1 MDESSKNLG
10 DLRISGAGD
19 ANGGKFNIVRV
30 SGAGDINGDVE
41 CEEFHSSGSSDLK
54 GSLKA
59 RIVRISGA
67 SDIKGNVTAEEI
79 RISGS
84 SDIKGDVTTKKIR
97 ISGSSDIRGNLR
109 GGYVEIS
116 GASDINGDCDAETF
130 NARGGFDIGGLLNS
144 DVVDIEI
151 YGRCRVREI
160 GGEKVKVVIGGD
172 AGFLNKIVK
181 YIFNKK
187 EMLETSII
195 EADDIYLERTKCKI
209 VRGKNV
215 VIGPECEIGTVEYK
229 DTIKVSTDSSV
240 EKQVKIQ

>member
-1 MDESSKNLG
+1 MVENNTNLG
-10 DLRISGAGD
+10 DLRISGAGN
-19 ANGGKFNIVRV
+19 ATGGKFNIVKI

-41 CEEFHSSGSSDLK
+41 CEEFHSSGASDLK

-59 RIVRISGA
+59 NIVRVSGK
-67 SDIKGNVTAEEI
+67 SDIRGNVTAEEI
-79 RISGS
+79 RISGA
-84 SDIKGDVTTKKIR
+84 SDIRGDVTTKKINV
-97 ISGSSDIRGNLR
+97 SGSSDIKGNLR
-109 GGYVEIS
+109 GEYVEIS
-116 GASDINGDCDAETF
+116 GASDIKGDCDAETF

-144 DVVDIEI
+144 DIVNIEI

-181 YIFNKK
+181 YIFNRK

-209 VRGKNV
+209 VRGNNV

-229 DTIKVSTDSSV
+229 CSIEVSTDSKV
-240 EKQVKIQ
+240 EKQVKEE